1 MEMKMIQALKIVFGK
16 DSGVNLVY
24 ISLLL
29 FFVIAF
35 IFFFIELQ
43 VLLTPEPDNF
53 SLYLKIW
60 QIKDWLIVG
69 LLSILFSLNF
79 VFFVYLVKIKNN
91 YPNNRPNKLPE
102 SSDRID
108 YTRIERPNNIYPNKR
123 PNNNIHPND
132 NRINYPNNRPNG
144 NEIFG
149 QDSGN
154 DIGFGPDSGNEFGI
168 DSGSEHSFGQYSGN
182 TFGPHSGSK
191 NKLGPNSGK
200 VFGQYSG
207 RNIIFG
213 HDSGKNI
220 FIGILGTLSG
230 IFSAILATALCSS
243 CLAVLF
249 SLLGISFST
258 GIFFLKYKFLI
269 FLLSAILL
277 LISLHFQSKR
287 IINKCQC

>member
-102 SSDRID
+102 SSDRIESTRIIRQNKIYPNKGPNNRTD
-108 YTRIERPNNIYPNKR
+108 STRIERPNNIYPHKR
-123 PNNNIHPND
+123 PNNDIHPND
-132 NRINYPNNRPNG
+132 NRINYPN
-144 NEIFG
+144 
-149 QDSGN
+149 
-154 DIGFGPDSGNEFGI
+154 I
-168 DSGSEHSFGQYSGN
+168 DRMEMKYSV
-182 TFGPHSGSK
+182 K
-191 NKLGPNSGK
+191 IR
-200 VFGQYSG
+200 VM
-207 RNIIFG
+207 I
-213 HDSGKNI
+213 
-220 FIGILGTLSG
+220 
-230 IFSAILATALCSS
+230 
-243 CLAVLF
+243 
-249 SLLGISFST
+249 
-258 GIFFLKYKFLI
+258 
-269 FLLSAILL
+269 
-277 LISLHFQSKR
+277 
-287 IINKCQC
+287 